1 MTGWQKPIFAVL
13 MACVAAAS
21 LFAAGFWVGKGRQV
35 RIPVFSDVDVGGEG
49 GEGYEGNG
57 NKIIS
62 EAYKRIVTSAV
73 DAPDE
78 KALVRG
84 AIKGMVEVLNDSGDP
99 YALFYGAKSF
109 REFQELTT
117 GKFSGIGVWLDV
129 KDGDLIVLSVLPN
142 SPALE
147 VGLRPGDLIETIDGE
162 PVARMTTDEAIAR
175 IKGKS
180 GTDVTITV
188 SREVEDV
195 SFDITRAS
203 IEFPNLRSELSA
215 DDIGYI
221 NLVGFARGAGEQLHD
236 EVDSLLDQGAAG
248 IVLDMRDNGGGLFDE
263 SIEVASVFLEEGVVT
278 TYRSPDDEIE
288 YEAEGDAF
296 EDVPLVV
303 LVNENT
309 ASASEIV
316 AGALQ
321 DNDRAIVVG
330 STTFGKGSVQEVIP
344 LSDAS
349 ALKLTTAA
357 YLTPDGTDINGNG
370 IEPDVEVADNQ
381 PGAQRTRAV
390 EILKGI
396 VLSAASQG

>member
-13 MACVAAAS
+13 MACVAATS
-21 LFAAGFWVGKGRQV
+21 LFAAGFWVGKSRQIEV
-35 RIPVFSDVDVGGEG
+35 PVFTDSGGGGE
-49 GEGYEGNG
+49 YDGNG
-57 NKIIS
+57 NRIIS
-62 EAYKRIVTSAV
+62 EAYKRIVGSAV
-73 DAPDE
+73 DAPSE
-78 KALVRG
+78 EALVRG
-84 AIKGMVEVLNDSGDP
+84 AIKGMVEVLKDSGDP

-117 GKFSGIGVWLDV
+117 GEFSGIGVWLDE
-129 KDGDLIVLSVLPN
+129 KDGDLVVLSVLPN
-142 SPALE
+142 SPALQ
-147 VGLRPGDLIETIDGE
+147 VGLQPGDVIETVDGQ
-162 PVARMTTDEAIAR
+162 PVSEMTTDEAIAR

-180 GTDVTITV
+180 GTDVDITV
-188 SREVEDV
+188 SRKAEDV
-195 SFDITRAS
+195 SFSITRAP
-203 IEFPNLRSELSA
+203 IEFPNLRSEVTA
-215 DDIGYI
+215 DDIGII
-221 NLVGFARGAGEQLHD
+221 NLVGFARGAGKQLHD
-236 EVDSLLDQGAAG
+236 EVDRLLERGVDG

-263 SIEVASVFLEEGVVT
+263 SIEVASVFLEEGVIT
-278 TYRSPDDEIE
+278 TYRSPDDEIA
-288 YEAEGDAF
+288 YEAEGNAF

-303 LVNENT
+303 LVNGNT

-321 DNDRAIVVG
+321 DNDRAILVG

-370 IEPDVEVADNQ
+370 IEPDVEVAGNQ
-381 PGAQRTRAV
+381 PAAQRTRAV

-396 VLSAASQG
+396 VLSAANQG

>member
-1 MTGWQKPIFAVL
+1 MTGWQKPIFAL
-13 MACVAAAS
+13 LLACISATS
-21 LFAAGFWVGKGRQV
+21 LFAAGFWVGQNRRLEV
-35 RIPVFSDVDVGGEG
+35 PVFSDGGG
-49 GEGYEGNG
+49 RDGEYEGNG
-57 NKIIS
+57 NRVIS

-73 DAPDE
+73 DAPSE
-78 KALVRG
+78 EALVRG
-84 AIKGMVEVLNDSGDP
+84 AITGMVEVLKDSGDP
-99 YALFYGAKSF
+99 YALFYGAKDF

-117 GKFSGIGVWLDV
+117 GEFSGIGVWLDV
-129 KDGDLIVLSVLPN
+129 KDGDLVVLSVLPN
-142 SPALE
+142 SPALQ
-147 VGLRPGDLIETIDGE
+147 VGLQPGDVIETIDGL
-162 PVARMTTDEAIAR
+162 PVSEMTTDEAVAR
-175 IKGKS
+175 IKGKT
-180 GTDVTITV
+180 GTDVDVTV
-188 SREVEDV
+188 RREVENI
-195 SFDITRAS
+195 SFSITRAP
-203 IEFPNLRSELSA
+203 IEFPNLRSQMTA

-221 NLVGFARGAGEQLHD
+221 SLVGFARGAGKQLHN
-236 EVDSLLDQGAAG
+236 EVEELLDRGAEG

-263 SIEVASVFLEEGVVT
+263 SIEVASVFLEDGVIT
-278 TYRSPDDEIE
+278 TYRSPDDQVE
-288 YEAEGDAF
+288 YEAKGNAF

-303 LVNENT
+303 LVNGNT

-321 DNDRAIVVG
+321 DNERAIVVG

-370 IEPDVEVADNQ
+370 IEPDVEVAGDQ
-381 PGAQRTRAV
+381 PSAQRERAM

>member
-1 MTGWQKPIFAVL
+1 MNTWYKPVLAVL
-13 MACVAAAS
+13 LAAIAAMF
-21 LFAAGFWVGKGRQV
+21 LFAAGFWVGRGRSV
-35 RIPVFSDVDVGGEG
+35 EIPVFQGGSGGGEG
-49 GEGYEGNG
+49 EFEGNG
-57 NKIIS
+57 NQIIS
-62 EAYKRIVTSAV
+62 EAYRRIVSSAV

-78 KALVRG
+78 AALVKG
-84 AIKGMVEVLNDSGDP
+84 AIKGMVEVLKKSGDP

-109 REFQELTT
+109 QEFQELTT
-117 GKFSGIGVWLDV
+117 GEFSGIGVWLDV
-129 KDGDLIVLSVLPN
+129 KDGDLVVLSVLPN

-147 VGLRPGDLIETIDGE
+147 VDLQPGDVIEAIDGE
-162 PVARMTTDEAIAR
+162 PVAKMTTDEAVAR

-180 GTDVTITV
+180 GTDVDLTV
-188 SREVEDV
+188 DSGGPEQI
-195 SFDITRAS
+195 SFSITRAP
-203 IEFPNLRSELSA
+203 IEFPNLRAELTK

-221 NLVGFARGAGEQLHD
+221 NLVGFARGAGKQLHD
-236 EVDSLLDQGAAG
+236 EVDRLVDDGAEG
-248 IVLDMRDNGGGLFDE
+248 IVLDIRDNGGGLFSE
-263 SIEVASVFLEEGVVT
+263 SIDVASVFVEDGVIT
-278 TYRSPDDEIE
+278 TYRSPEQEID
-288 YEAEGDAF
+288 YEAKGDAF
-296 EDVPLVV
+296 EDIPVVV
-303 LVNENT
+303 LVNGNT

-357 YLTPDGTDINGNG
+357 YLTPDGTNINGDG
-370 IEPDVEVADNQ
+370 IEPDVEVPGDQ
-381 PGAQRTRAV
+381 PGVQRSRAL

>member
-13 MACVAAAS
+13 MACLAASS
-21 LFAAGFWVGKGRQV
+21 LFAAGFWVGKGRQIRV
-35 RIPVFSDVDVGGEG
+35 PVYSEIDVGDG
-49 GEGYEGNG
+49 GATEYDGNG

-62 EAYKRIVTSAV
+62 EAYKRIVTSSL

-78 KALVRG
+78 KVLVRG
-84 AIKGMVEVLNDSGDP
+84 AIKGMVEVLKDSGDP
-99 YALFYGAKSF
+99 YALFYGARSF

-117 GKFSGIGVWLDV
+117 GEFSGIGVWLDV
-129 KDGDLIVLSVLPN
+129 KDGDLVVLSVLPN

-147 VGLRPGDLIETIDGE
+147 VGLQPGDVIETIDGE
-162 PVARMTTDEAIAR
+162 PVTKMTTDEAIAR

-180 GTDVTITV
+180 GTDVGITL
-188 SREVEDV
+188 SRKTEELE
-195 SFDITRAS
+195 FEITRAA
-203 IEFPNLRSELSA
+203 IEFPNLRSQLTD

-236 EVDSLLDQGAAG
+236 EVDSLLGQGAEG

-263 SIEVASVFLEEGVVT
+263 SIEVASVFLEDGVIT

-288 YEAEGDAF
+288 YEAKGDAF

-303 LVNENT
+303 LVNGNT

-370 IEPDVEVADNQ
+370 IEPDVEVAGNQ
-381 PGAQRTRAV
+381 PGAQRTRAL

-396 VLSAASQG
+396 VLSAATQG